1 MREAKL
7 KHFARLKLGRRRFG
21 GARLSALSLS
31 CVNTK
36 FKEAPTQREIHREAQ
51 RLII

>member
-1 MREAKL
+1 MREPKL

-21 GARLSALSLS
+21 GARLSASAVQTQSL
-31 CVNTK
+31 K
-36 FKEAPTQREIHREAQ
+36 KGATQREIHREAQ